1 MKLVFI
7 SLNLFYEYYVDFD
20 WCRKVRPGGRVQ
32 HACCTHPPKHAQ
44 ALTDDGTIFPRCR
57 LVLDTAEK

>member
-1 MKLVFI
+1 MNARARGVLYATPD
-7 SLNLFYEYYVDFD
+7 FYYSNYDP
-20 WCRKVRPGGRVQ
+20 KVRPGGRVQ
-32 HACCTHPPKHAQ
+32 HVLHAPPETLTW